1 MKCVRCNHQI
11 TDDAE
16 RCVLCGKVQSEGPD
30 ISDGSP
36 NYAEKI
42 KIKHI
47 LDNQSILIDEIGLY
61 SDLYKVVEQK
71 QVELENKRNT
81 EYAKPKP
88 EIPEVKVPPRPEY
101 PKLDPQ
107 MKFKYKW
114 NWNKLKW
121 SNPIPSIILII
132 ISGFV
137 FFLGLI
143 CLAMNNELTSMLGT
157 LLMFV
162 GGAAI
167 IATIICLTFFVV
179 EASSDYKSQ
188 KSVFDRRCDL
198 RIQQLSQNETYK
210 KKCQEIDDAY
220 QQQLIQANK
229 AYQDEKEHYNNIIL
243 PLYNKE
249 KAEWEESKAYA
260 VQRMETDVIVN
271 QQNLNQLGAII
282 QSTIDHLNGLYREY
296 RLLPDG
302 YNSPESVQRIYNI
315 MDTSVYD
322 TKTALEIYDRQIN
335 MQIQSEQVRQ
345 SAINNQISF
354 YQALYAKV
362 QTELA
367 QQQITL
373 TEEQNDIIRR
383 ARRDNNIANIIH
395 TIQHHNTNTRLDRL
409 LNQ

>member
-47 LDNQSILIDEIGLY
+47 LDNQGILIDEIGLY
-61 SDLYKVVEQK
+61 SDLCKVVEQK

-88 EIPEVKVPPRPEY
+88 EIPEAIVPPRPEY

-107 MKFKYKW
+107 MEFKYKW

-121 SNPIPSIILII
+121 SNPIPSIIMII
-132 ISGFV
+132 ISGFI

-143 CLAMNNELTSMLGT
+143 CLAMNNELTLLLGT
-157 LLMFV
+157 LLVFV

-167 IATIICLTFFVV
+167 IATIICLTLFVV

-188 KSVFDRRCDL
+188 KSVFDRRRDL
-198 RIQQLSQNETYK
+198 RIQQLSQNESYK
-210 KKCQEIDDAY
+210 KACQDIDDAY
-220 QQQLIQANK
+220 RQQLIQANR
-229 AYQDEKEHYNNIIL
+229 AFQEEKEHYNNTIL

-249 KAEWEESKAYA
+249 KSEWEESKAYA
-260 VQRMETDVIVN
+260 VQRMETDVVVN
-271 QQNLNQLGAII
+271 QQNLNQLGEII

-315 MDTSVYD
+315 MNTSVYD
-322 TKTALEIYDRQIN
+322 TKTALEIYDRQIS

-354 YQALYAKV
+354 YQVLYAKV

-367 QQQITL
+367 QQQINL
-373 TEEQNDIIRR
+373 TEEQNDLIRR
-383 ARRDNNIANIIH
+383 ARRDNNIANILH
-395 TIQHHNTNTRLDRL
+395 TIQYHNTNTRLDRL
-409 LNQ
+409 LNR